1 MLRLLFYAFR
11 KEQIL
16 FNLLGYITFRA
27 IAAAVFSLIVGIWLG
42 PRFIR
47 WLIHFRIGQQIRGQ
61 GIPNLY
67 EHHKAKA
74 GTPTMGGLLLLS
86 LVLVSVIL
94 WGDLT
99 NRHLLLMI
107 VVTLWLGCVGFLDD
121 YLKLRRKSHRGLN
134 KRQKLIGQF
143 SIGLLVGLYLY
154 LVPVDPDN
162 PTGLALPFFKH
173 FIPNL
178 GLLYILF
185 VALVVVSTSNA
196 VNITD
201 GLDGLATGCVTI
213 ASAVFAIVAYLVG
226 RVDASEYLYVIYI
239 RGAGELA
246 IFCASLLGASLAFL
260 WFNCYPAQVFMGDVG
275 ALALGGALGCVAVL
289 CKQELLLLI
298 VGGVFVIEAVSVILQ
313 VISVRKWGKRIF
325 LIAPLHHH
333 YQIKGWHEVT
343 IVTRLWIL
351 AIIFGMLGLCTLK
364 MR

>member
-1 MLRLLFYAFR
+1 MLRLLFYPFR
-11 KEQIL
+11 ESQIL

-27 IAAAVFSLIVGIWLG
+27 IAAAVFSLLIGIWAG

-47 WLIHFRIGQQIRGQ
+47 WLIRFRIGQQIRGE
-61 GIPNLY
+61 GIPSLY

-74 GTPTMGGLLLLS
+74 GTPTMGGILLLS
-86 LVLVSVIL
+86 LVLLSVIL

-99 NRHLLLMI
+99 NRLLILMI
-107 VVTLWLGCVGFLDD
+107 FVTVWLGLVGFLDD
-121 YLKLRRKSHRGLN
+121 YIKMRRKSHRGLN

-154 LVPVDPDN
+154 AWPVDPNN
-162 PTGLALPFFKH
+162 PTGLALPFLKH
-173 FIPNL
+173 FIPEL
-178 GLLYILF
+178 GILYIGF
-185 VALVVVSTSNA
+185 VALVLVSTSNA

-213 ASAVFAIVAYLVG
+213 ASAIFAIVAYLVG
-226 RVDASEYLYVIYI
+226 RVDASRYLYVLYI
-239 RGAGELA
+239 KGAGELSV
-246 IFCASLLGASLAFL
+246 FCAALLGASLAFL

-298 VGGVFVIEAVSVILQ
+298 VGGVFVIEAASVILQ
-313 VISVRKWGKRIF
+313 VISVRRWGKRIF

-351 AIIFGMLGLCTLK
+351 AIVFGMLGLCT
-364 MR
+364 